1 MTYLYLLDTNIVSD
15 LVKHPSGKIAQRI
28 IEFGEARICTSIV
41 VAAELRFGAEKNGSQ
56 RLK

>member
-28 IEFGEARICTSIV
+28 TEVGEGASQ
-41 VAAELRFGAEKNGSQ
+41 LGAEYKC
-56 RLK
+56 L